1 MGRDK
6 PTRVEGTPRGLGL
19 YRRQGREGFFFVK
32 NWSHIAKEYPGAF
45 EGNGQIDEWI
55 KRADGSL
62 VVSLAEAKA
71 YCQRRSGELEER
83 KLALNRPHTLYSG
96 HDLQAIGHALADQWI
111 RAYQRGQ
118 NLQRLNLD
126 YWRLLNR
133 ELGNAKKIQETN
145 PQTVA
150 FVHTEG
156 DEIPPGPLLLCPIN
170 TVIEE
175 ERKVKRLCLDQGY
188 NPDEQ
193 GLQTI
198 MVVFRSRVSEHI
210 DKLSAA
216 KAEGIAEPPPPTIQ
230 KRGRTWDALIEAKK
244 KEGLAEGTVKGI
256 TNTVERLSNWMAN
269 TYKIK
274 LPTGLDAELA
284 LEYREFLLNHS
295 GLSPSTAS
303 KEIRYLQSVFNAAV
317 KQDLLEINA
326 FQNLPRDRT
335 AVIRT
340 KMDRVKSLSDDG
352 CIGPAAAKQICS
364 TMKANKRGKADPSF
378 DVFFLQAM
386 TGCRIQEVAGLR
398 KCDFIE
404 RSAGKETYKCIRIIH
419 WEGRGLGALPGSR
432 GGLKT
437 IQSQRIIPLPKRAYS
452 IWDTYTDEDSK
463 DPAFP
468 QEMPKN
474 SSQNWGD
481 NLKRRMKEKC
491 KDYPGTHGWRR
502 SLINNLIN
510 SGLPNRVVEMVTGK
524 TGQSSLNEYAIDDL
538 VLMLKAIELNAEILG
553 IDISETKEP

>member
-6 PTRVEGTPRGLGL
+6 PTRVDGTPRGLGL
-19 YRRQGREGFFFVK
+19 YQRQGREGFFFVK
-32 NWSHIAKEYPGAF
+32 NWSHLAKKFPGAF
-45 EGNGQIDEWI
+45 EGNGQFDEWI

-83 KLALNRPHTLYSG
+83 KLVLRRPHTSYSG
-96 HDLQAIGHALADQWI
+96 DDLEAIGHALADQWI

-133 ELGNAKKIQETN
+133 ELGNVEEFKNTR
-145 PQTVA
+145 PQAVA
-150 FVHTEG
+150 LIHTE
-156 DEIPPGPLLLCPIN
+156 DEGIPPGPFLFCCIDR
-170 TVIEE
+170 VKEE

-188 NPDEQ
+188 NPDDQ
-193 GLQTI
+193 GLRTI
-198 MVVFRSRVSEHI
+198 FGVFRKLVNEHI
-210 DKLSAA
+210 DKLSVAKSEGTAA
-216 KAEGIAEPPPPTIQ
+216 PPPPTIQ
-230 KRGRTWDALIEAKK
+230 KRGKTWDSLIEAKK

-256 TNTVERLSNWMAN
+256 TKTVERLSGWLAN
-269 TYKIK
+269 AYKIK
-274 LPTGLDAELA
+274 LPTGLDPELA
-284 LEYREFLLNHS
+284 LEYREFLLSDS
-295 GLSPSTAS
+295 GLKASSAS
-303 KEIRYLQSVFNAAV
+303 KEMRYLQSVFNAAV
-317 KQDLLEINA
+317 KQGLLETNP
-326 FQNLPRDRT
+326 FQNLPRDRI
-335 AVIRT
+335 AVMRT

-364 TMKANKRGKADPSF
+364 TMRTNKRGKADPSF

-404 RSAGKETYKCIRIIH
+404 KKAGTETYKCIRIVH
-419 WEGRGLGALPGSR
+419 WEGRGLGALSGSR

-437 IQSQRIIPLPKRAYS
+437 IQSQRIIPLPKRAYA
-452 IWDTYTDEDSK
+452 IWDIYTDQNSK
-463 DPAFP
+463 EPAFP

-474 SSQNWGD
+474 RSQNWGD
-481 NLKRRMKEKC
+481 NLKRRMKDKC
-491 KDYPGTHGWRR
+491 KGYPGTHGWRR
-502 SLINNLIN
+502 SLINNAIN

-524 TGQSSLNEYAIDDL
+524 TGHSSLNEYTSDDL
-538 VLMLKAIELNAEILG
+538 GLMLKAVELNAEILG
-553 IDISETKEP
+553 IYITEPEKL

>member
-19 YRRQGREGFFFVK
+19 YRRQGREGFFFIK
-32 NWSHIAKEYPGAF
+32 NWAHIAKKHPGAF
-45 EGNGQIDEWI
+45 ERNGQFDEWI

-83 KLALNRPHTLYSG
+83 KLALCRPHNSYSG

-118 NLQRLNLD
+118 NLQKLNLD

-133 ELGNAKKIQETN
+133 ELGNAEKLKETS
-145 PQTVA
+145 PQVVA
-150 FVHTEG
+150 FVQMEG
-156 DEIPPGPLLLCPIN
+156 DKIPPGPLLFCAID

-175 ERKVKRLCLDQGY
+175 ERKVKRLSLDQGY

-198 MVVFRSRVSEHI
+198 MVVFRSRISDHI

-244 KEGLAEGTVKGI
+244 KEGLADGTVKGI
-256 TNTVERLSNWMAN
+256 TNTVERLSGWLAN
-269 TYKIK
+269 VYKIK
-274 LPTGLDAELA
+274 LPTGLDPELA
-284 LEYREFLLNHS
+284 LEYREFLLSHS
-295 GLSPSTAS
+295 GLRSSTAS
-303 KEIRYLQSVFNAAV
+303 KEMRYLQSVFNASV
-317 KQDLLEINA
+317 KQGLLETNP

-335 AVIRT
+335 AVMRT

-352 CIGPAAAKQICS
+352 CISPAAAKQICS
-364 TMKANKRGKADPSF
+364 TMRANKRGKADPSF

-398 KCDFIE
+398 RCDFIE
-404 RSAGKETYKCIRIIH
+404 RRGGEQIFKCIRIIH
-419 WEGRGLGALPGSR
+419 WDGRGLGAIGSR

-437 IQSQRIIPLPKRAYS
+437 IYSQRMIPLPERAQN
-452 IWDTYTDEDSK
+452 IWDKYADSK
-463 DPAFP
+463 SEEPAFP
-468 QEMPKN
+468 QEAPKTVN
-474 SSQNWGD
+474 QNWGD
-481 NLKRRMKEKC
+481 NLKRRMKDKC

-502 SLINNLIN
+502 SFINNSIN
-510 SGLPNRVVEMVTGK
+510 SGLPARVVQMVTGK
-524 TGQSSLNEYAIDDL
+524 TGNSSLDEYTRDDL
-538 VLMLKAIELNAEILG
+538 ALMLKAVELNAEILG
-553 IDISETKEP
+553 IYTKEIDEQ